1 MKILVTGGAG
11 FIGSA
16 VVRHIIEN
24 THDSVINVD
33 KLTYAGNLSSLV
45 NIDTPDRYRFY
56 RADIYNRGALEAI
69 FDAIDASK
77 IERELGW
84 VPEETFESG
93 IEKTVRWYL
102 NNHHWWQKYRTD
114 KRSIVSRSPH
124 GCEPPN
130 LKSDTA

>member
-1 MKILVTGGAG
+1 LPAKRGYQPQRFPFYLEAEGLKTLVTGGPG

-16 VVRHIIEN
+16 AVRHIIEN

-45 NIDTPDRYRFY
+45 TIDTSDRYRFY

-93 IEKTVRWYL
+93 IEKTV
-102 NNHHWWQKYRTD
+102 
-114 KRSIVSRSPH
+114 S
-124 GCEPPN
+124 
-130 LKSDTA
+130 